1 MKIKVIH
8 NFKDKEKNLVLRN
21 VGDVLEVTE
30 ERGNK
35 LISFNLAEK
44 HESDKIEKKE
54 AAK

>member
-8 NFKDKEKNLVLRN
+8 NFKDKEKNMTLRN

-35 LISFNLAEK
+35 LISLNLAEK
-44 HESDKIEKKE
+44 NESDKTEKKE
-54 AAK
+54 VAK